1 MSQENS
7 KAAEEFVNKTAAQLQ
22 KTFRNTLIVAVIIL
36 TIESIYFTVL
46 NNKIAEGLTA
56 IPSLVDAYRDDFD
69 EIKELAG
76 KIPDKSEY
84 ADRMVEIEGYL
95 DKINTEGGAEVEG
108 MANLISQKIVTELD
122 YQGHMVSST
131 ATKYL
136 KTNVDKVPDWVR
148 KQIPEYGARMRHE
161 TKNWM
166 NAYCIAASSELGT
179 TFDTYLDDHADKIR
193 EFSERADDEATL
205 DGLDEALT
213 DELVYFMENTS
224 IEKYGSLKM
233 QSDKFLRR
241 LEAANEL
248 LHPLAT
254 KKTEDLSA
262 QQLSLRSAVA
272 LFMDKVNN
280 PGDEKN

>member
-136 KTNVDKVPDWVR
+136 KTNVDKIPDWVR

-179 TFDTYLDDHADKIR
+179 TFDTFLDDHADKIR

-254 KKTEDLSA
+254 KKTEDLSD
-262 QQLSLRSAVA
+262 QQLRLRKAIG
-272 LFMDKVNN
+272 LFMEKLNN
-280 PGDEKN
+280 PSGNN

>member
-179 TFDTYLDDHADKIR
+179 TFDTFLDDHADKIR

-254 KKTEDLSA
+254 KKTEDLSN
-262 QQLSLRSAVA
+262 QQLRLRKSIG
-272 LFMDKVNN
+272 LFMEKLNN
-280 PGDEKN
+280 PSGNN

>member
-22 KTFRNTLIVAVIIL
+22 KTFRNTLIIAVIIL
-36 TIESIYFTVL
+36 ALESIYFTVL

-69 EIKELAG
+69 KIKELAG
-76 KIPDKSEY
+76 KIPDKTEY

-95 DKINTEGGAEVEG
+95 DKINTEGGTEVEG

-166 NAYCIAASSELGT
+166 NAYCAAASNELGK
-179 TFDTYLDDHADKIR
+179 TFDTFLDDHADKIR

-254 KKTEDLSA
+254 KKTEDLSNE
-262 QQLSLRSAVA
+262 QLRLRKAIG
-272 LFMDKVNN
+272 LFMEKLNN
-280 PGDEKN
+280 PSGNN

>member
-7 KAAEEFVNKTAAQLQ
+7 NAAEEFVKKTAAQLQ
-22 KTFRNTLIVAVIIL
+22 KSFRNTLIVAVIIL
-36 TIESIYFTVL
+36 VLESIYFTVL

-69 EIKELAG
+69 KIKELAG
-76 KIPDKSEY
+76 KIPDKTEY

-95 DKINTEGGAEVEG
+95 DKINKEGGTEVVG
-108 MANLISQKIVTELD
+108 MANLISQKIVAELD

-136 KTNVDKVPDWVR
+136 KTNVDKAPDWVR

-166 NAYCIAASSELGT
+166 NAYCAAASNELGK
-179 TFDTYLDDHADKIR
+179 TFDTFLDDHADKIR

-254 KKTEDLSA
+254 KKTEDLSN
-262 QQLSLRSAVA
+262 QQLRLRKALG
-272 LFMDKVNN
+272 LFMEKLNN
-280 PGDEKN
+280 PSGNN